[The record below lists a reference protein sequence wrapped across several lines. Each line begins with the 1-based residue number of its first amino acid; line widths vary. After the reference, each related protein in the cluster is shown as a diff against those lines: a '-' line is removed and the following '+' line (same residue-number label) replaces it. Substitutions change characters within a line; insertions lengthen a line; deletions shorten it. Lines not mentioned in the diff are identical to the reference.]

1 MKKIAIWGDSVA
13 QGFYDAEKEGWVAR
27 LIESLKNKNKNKN
40 PKSIFNLSIS
50 GDDTNDLLYRFEV
63 ESAAREPELIIFAIG
78 INDSQYYGTK
88 DKSRIS
94 KEDSKNNL
102 YTLIKQARKFTDK
115 IVFVGLTRVEDEK
128 VMPVPWKEG
137 VFYDSENIK
146 EYDSIIREV
155 CNKEKLFY
163 IEMFNTLEFS
173 DLEDGLHPNSE
184 GHQKMAEVI
193 EKYLIANKLI

>member
-63 ESAAREPELIIFAIG
+63 ESTARKPELIIFAIG

-137 VFYDSENIK
+137 VFYDNENIK
-146 EYDSIIREV
+146 EYDSIIKEV
-155 CNKEKLFY
+155 CNEEKLFY
-163 IEMFNTLEFS
+163 IDMFNILELS
-173 DLEDGLHPNSE
+173 DLEDGLHPNSQ
-184 GHQKMAEVI
+184 GHQKMAESI
-193 EKYLIANKLI
+193 ENYLVKNELI